1 MWLANAVRS
10 SLQDERSLPR
20 RRRDGP
26 QVSGCSPGS
35 TAGASRRAERVC
47 ACGSPAAGQLRHRGG
62 PVRKTIA
69 YSGQASVPQSA
80 ETTLRAMY
88 TSCVSGWASVA
99 RLVGDLAG
107 RQGGVVQPRATV
119 LRKRCDVTPERAG
132 GASQLLA
139 LAVECA
145 LSLGISAYL
154 GDQRLAALAFHDR
167 GGSTCRPHI
176 RLETR
181 STLWSRGGA
190 GRYSPRSRCLASWS
204 RRGRAGTTAL
214 TSNCPLVSGIHR
226 MRAQP
231 VSASSTEGIL
241 LSASR

>member
-154 GDQRLAALAFHDR
+154 GDQRLAALAFHNR
-167 GGSTCRPHI
+167 GGSTCRPAYP
-176 RLETR
+176 
-181 STLWSRGGA
+181 SRNA
-190 GRYSPRSRCLASWS
+190 FDPMEPRRSWS
-204 RRGRAGTTAL
+204 LL
-214 TSNCPLVSGIHR
+214 TPLP
-226 MRAQP
+226 MP
-231 VSASSTEGIL
+231 CL
-241 LSASR
+241 LVT

>member
-1 MWLANAVRS
+1 M
-10 SLQDERSLPR
+10 
-20 RRRDGP
+20 
-26 QVSGCSPGS
+26 
-35 TAGASRRAERVC
+35 
-47 ACGSPAAGQLRHRGG
+47 
-62 PVRKTIA
+62 RKTIA

-167 GGSTCRPHI
+167 GGSTCRPAYPSGNAFDPTE
-176 RLETR
+176 RR
-181 STLWSRGGA
+181 R
-190 GRYSPRSRCLASWS
+190 SWS
-204 RRGRAGTTAL
+204 LFT
-214 TSNCPLVSGIHR
+214 PLPI
-226 MRAQP
+226 P
-231 VSASSTEGIL
+231 C
-241 LSASR
+241 LSVT